1 MTIVEVLTPLL
12 GSWQGVNK
20 LRLLPTD
27 EYQESTACATVSVTA
42 QQLVTIA
49 YTWADG
55 DNPQDGLLLLG
66 SSSDPEGV
74 TSVWVDSFHSAPA
87 WMNLPGDIGDD
98 GVIRLTGSYAAPTGP
113 DWGWQVHI
121 ATGTDGWSIT
131 MHNVVPGEA
140 AYQAVETAFDRRG
153 DC

>member
-42 QQLVTIA
+42 QHLVTIA

-55 DNPQDGLLLLG
+55 GKPQDGLFLLG
-66 SSSDPEGV
+66 GTSDPNGA
-74 TSVWVDSFHSAPA
+74 TAVWVDSFHSAPA
-87 WMNLPGDIGDD
+87 WMTLPGDIGGD
-98 GVIRLTGSYAAPTGP
+98 GLIRLIGSYGAPTGP

-121 ATGTDGWSIT
+121 APGTDGWSIT

-140 AYQAVETAFDRRG
+140 PYQAVETTFDRRG